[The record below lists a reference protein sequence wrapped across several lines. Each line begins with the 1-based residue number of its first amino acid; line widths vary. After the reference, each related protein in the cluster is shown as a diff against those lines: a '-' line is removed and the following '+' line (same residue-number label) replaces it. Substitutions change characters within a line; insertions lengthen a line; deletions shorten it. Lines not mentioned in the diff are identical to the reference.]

1 MFLIMVNDVIKPVN
15 CLEVGVTAGMQPAHY
30 KAHNQQ

>member
-15 CLEVGVTAGMQPAHY
+15 CLEVGVAAAVQPAHY
-30 KAHNQQ
+30 KAPNRQ